1 MEAKR
6 RFLRRSQGI
15 PPATGRLQQRI
26 GAHDIGFDKRRRA
39 VNRTIDMAF
48 RRQVHHRIRL
58 MLTKNA
64 IQLAAVADIHLF
76 KGETRI
82 LRHRRQRH

>member
-1 MEAKR
+1 
-6 RFLRRSQGI
+6 
-15 PPATGRLQQRI
+15 
-26 GAHDIGFDKRRRA
+26 
-39 VNRTIDMAF
+39 MAF

-64 IQLAAVADIHLF
+64 IQLGAVADIHLF

>member
-6 RFLRRSQGI
+6 RFLHRSQRI

-26 GAHDIGFDKRRRA
+26 GAHDIGFNKRRRA

-48 RRQVHHRIRL
+48 RSQVHHCIRL
-58 MLTKNA
+58 ILNENTIK
-64 IQLAAVADIHLF
+64 LAAVANIHLF